1 MRKKECVAMLLA
13 GGQGSRLKLLTEKI
27 AKPAVSFGGKYRMV
41 DFSLSNCVNSGIDT
55 VGVLVQYK
63 PGLLNRYLST
73 GAGWD
78 LDADWGGVQVL
89 PPYAT
94 QTGGEWYEG
103 TADAIYHN
111 IDFIDE
117 YDPEYVLILSADH
130 LYQMDYNLMLDYHK
144 LMKSDLTVAVK
155 TVPWDEA
162 PRFGIM
168 NVDAEMRITRF
179 DEKPPKPESNLASMG
194 IYIFTWKVLRA
205 ALLEDH
211 ENPDSEHDYGKNI
224 IPTLLAQGK
233 NLFAYVFNG
242 YWEDVGTI
250 PSYYDTQMALLDE
263 HPEFNITDSRMH
275 IFSNL
280 HDHFSHFIGQDGHV
294 EDSMICNGCEI
305 EGTVIHSILS
315 PGAVVKAGAVVK
327 DSILLPDSVVGAGA
341 KVERTILNERASIAA
356 DAVIGGPG
364 KITVV
369 GETDMVEV

>member
-78 LDADWGGVQVL
+78 LDADWGGLQVL

-117 YDPEYVLILSADH
+117 YDPDYVLILSADH

-144 LMKSDLTVAVK
+144 LMGADLTVAVK
-155 TVPWDEA
+155 TVPWEDA
-162 PRFGIM
+162 SRFGIM
-168 NVDAEMRITRF
+168 NVDDEMRITRF

-194 IYIFTWKVLRA
+194 IYIFTWKELRK

-211 ENPDSEHDYGKNI
+211 ERPDSEHDYGKNI
-224 IPTLLAQGK
+224 IPTMLAEK
-233 NLFAYVFNG
+233 KSLYAYVFSG

-263 HPEFNITDSRMH
+263 NPEFNITDSRMH

-280 HDHFSHFIGQDGHV
+280 HDHFSHFIGQDGRV
-294 EDSMICNGCEI
+294 EHSMICNGCEI

-315 PGAVVKAGAVVK
+315 PGAVVEAGAVVK

-341 KVERTILNERASIAA
+341 VVERTILNEKASIAPE
-356 DAVIGGPG
+356 AVIGGPD

-369 GETDMVEV
+369 GDNAMVEV